1 MCMCVCDCYKHAW
14 SCIRGVVV
22 HAWSCMRGVVVYA
35 WSYMC
40 GRACVV
46 VHAWSCMRGH
56 ACVQVCPIMVQE
68 HGWPGGLAAGWPGC
82 MPGQGTDTQPNYHRP
97 IDDQT
102 THHPPTNCRPT
113 NCQLTPLPALAPCPR
128 PPLQGPPRCQCVPD
142 HPGGS
147 HPCGAA
153 QPAARHARPRAP
165 AHSAMLGRRP
175 TRPPQ
180 RAAAGQRSG
189 QGRAG

>member
-1 MCMCVCDCYKHAW
+1 MCIASVLHVFMCAHVCRYEVVLYACIHVCVCFPHTSVFRVC
-14 SCIRGVVV
+14 RTT
-22 HAWSCMRGVVVYA
+22 
-35 WSYMC
+35 
-40 GRACVV
+40 
-46 VHAWSCMRGH
+46 MRGH